1 MKKVISLIIVLFIS
15 VSSLSLTMT
24 AAKETGDFVCG
35 IWKYSVYPDH
45 VTITGVTTPVSG
57 KIEIPAE
64 LDGHKID
71 YVTINDFKKNDQITE
86 AVIGEGIEY
95 IASSIFTGCK
105 NLKKSLSPQH

>member
-64 LDGHKID
+64 LDGHK
-71 YVTINDFKKNDQITE
+71 YSRQ
-86 AVIGEGIEY
+86 
-95 IASSIFTGCK
+95 SHLRRTGSVFR
-105 NLKKSLSPQH
+105 LHGT

>member
-57 KIEIPAE
+57 KIEIPVFRYSLCA
-64 LDGHKID
+64 
-71 YVTINDFKKNDQITE
+71 
-86 AVIGEGIEY
+86 AV
-95 IASSIFTGCK
+95 SFF
-105 NLKKSLSPQH
+105 LLSAA